1 MNPITSFLVFVLV
14 AGALALGYT
23 GHLSVGVVLLAVA
36 ALVAASLKMANVW
49 QKFVIL
55 RMGKLQ
61 SVRGAGLFV
70 IIPVLDSVTKEQGAT
85 ILMPT
90 SMVDS
95 LNPSAA
101 TLAFALAGND
111 PLANNRAA
119 VNVDALVAKGVPAA
133 VGNGATEP
141 DRLPG
146 PAA

>member
-14 AGALALGYT
+14 AGAFALGYT
-23 GHLSVGVVLLAVA
+23 GHLFVGVALLAVA

-70 IIPVLDSVTKEQGAT
+70 IIPVLDSVTKERGAT

-141 DRLPG
+141 DRLPS

>member
-36 ALVAASLKMANVW
+36 ALVAASLKM
-49 QKFVIL
+49 
-55 RMGKLQ
+55 GKLQ

-70 IIPVLDSVTKEQGAT
+70 IIPVLDSVTKERGAT

-111 PLANNRAA
+111 PPANNRAA
-119 VNVDALVAKGVPAA
+119 VNADTLVAKGVPAA